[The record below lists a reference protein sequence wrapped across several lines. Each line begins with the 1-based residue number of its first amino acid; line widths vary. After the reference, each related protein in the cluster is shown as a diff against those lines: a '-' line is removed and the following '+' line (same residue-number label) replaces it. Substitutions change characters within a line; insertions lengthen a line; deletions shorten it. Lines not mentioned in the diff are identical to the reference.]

1 MNVHQLK
8 PSDVLLAFHADSNGL
23 SAVRVEENRSR
34 YGANK
39 LEGKPPRPAWLI
51 LLSQFRDV
59 MILIL
64 MAAAVISGLLGD
76 LTDTIIIFVIVV
88 LNALLGFYQ
97 EYKAER
103 ALDALQRMT
112 TLQAQVIRDGKLIRV
127 DSFELVPGD
136 IVVLEAG
143 NSVPADLRLLEVHA
157 LRVDESALTGESVPV
172 DKHTAPIDADD
183 VPLGDRSNM
192 AYKGTLVTNG
202 RAKGLVVATGMST
215 EIGRIARLLESPEVE
230 TPLQKRMTDFG
241 RKLSYIILV
250 ICLILLGVG
259 LLRGE
264 EPMKMLLLSISLAVA
279 AIPEALPALIT
290 IALSMGAH
298 RLVRKNA
305 LIRKLPAVETLG
317 SVTYICTDKTGTLT
331 QNRMQVVR
339 LHDPSP
345 LPALSFQKLN
355 DLSGLMCLNHD
366 VTEAPGGG
374 WHGDPT
380 ETAMV
385 DHIVRQHG
393 REAYMRLYKAFPRV
407 AEIPFDSDRK
417 CMTTVHRSASGF
429 LVVTKGA
436 VESIL
441 DALGEM
447 GDREAIH
454 REARSMA
461 DEGIRVIAYG
471 FRILQDLPDPISH
484 DRLEKDLNFAGLVGL
499 IDPARPEVKEAI
511 AECHSAGIH
520 TVMIT
525 GDHPA
530 TAAAIARDIGLLK
543 PGELVLNGR
552 ELGAMSPEAYD
563 DVVEKVRVY
572 ARVSPE
578 QKLQI
583 VRALQRQQHF
593 VAMTGD
599 GVNDA
604 PSLKAADI
612 GIAMGINGTDV
623 SREAA
628 RMILLDDHFATIVRA
643 VREGRRIFDNIRKFV
658 KYIMTCNGAEIWTI
672 LLAPMLGLPM
682 PLLPIHLLW
691 INLVTDGLPGL
702 ALARERA
709 EPDIMRRPPR
719 RSDESIF
726 ADGIGFHILWV
737 GLLMAGVTLSAEAWA
752 INQQLEHW
760 QTMVFTILAFAQLG
774 HVLAIRSER
783 QFLFR
788 QGILSNLPLLGAVLL
803 TVALQCL
810 VIYLPAA
817 NEVFHTQP
825 LDLKELLLCLAA
837 AAVVF
842 HAVEL
847 EKLIKPIFLKRGK
860 KAMRINISGMR

>member
-1 MNVHQLK
+1 MEMHR
-8 PSDVLLAFHADSNGL
+8 SSIAEVLMALQTDSNGL
-23 SAVRVEENRSR
+23 PASRVSELRSAFGSNI
-34 YGANK
+34 
-39 LEGKPPRPAWLI
+39 LEGKPPRPAWMI
-51 LLSQFRDV
+51 LMFQFKDV

-64 MAAAVISGLLGD
+64 MAAAVISGILGD
-76 LTDTIIIFVIVV
+76 LTDTIIIFVIVI

-112 TLQAQVIRDGKLIRV
+112 SLQAQVMRDGQLTRI
-127 DSFELVPGD
+127 DAAELVPGD

-157 LRVDESALTGESVPV
+157 LRIDESALTGESVPV
-172 DKHTAPIDADD
+172 DKQADVIDYDE
-183 VPLGDRSNM
+183 VSLGDRSNM

-202 RAKGLVVATGMST
+202 RARGIVVATGMST
-215 EIGRIARLLESPEVE
+215 EIGRIARLLESDDVE
-230 TPLQKRMTDFG
+230 TPLQKRMADFG

-250 ICLILLGVG
+250 ICVILLGVG
-259 LLRGE
+259 VLRGE
-264 EPMKMLLLSISLAVA
+264 EPMKMLMLSISLAVA

-317 SVTYICTDKTGTLT
+317 SVSYICTDKTGTLT
-331 QNRMQVVR
+331 QNRMQVTS
-339 LHDPSP
+339 LHHTGKTSV
-345 LPALSFQKLN
+345 LEFGVMK
-355 DLSGLMCLNHD
+355 DLEGLMVLNHD
-366 VTEAPGGG
+366 VSEGPDRG
-374 WHGDPT
+374 WLGDPT

-385 DHIVRQHG
+385 DFIVRNHG
-393 REAYMRLYKAFPRV
+393 IEIYLDIRDRFPRV
-407 AEIPFDSDRK
+407 AEIPFDSERK
-417 CMTTVHRSASGF
+417 CMTTVHETRTGF

-436 VESIL
+436 VESLFEAMVDDFDTSLIKH
-441 DALGEM
+441 DAQL
-447 GDREAIH
+447 
-454 REARSMA
+454 MA
-461 DEGIRVIAYG
+461 AEGIRVIAYG
-471 FRILQDLPDPISH
+471 FKQIEAVPSTLNPAE
-484 DRLEKDLNFAGLVGL
+484 LEHGLIFAGLAGL
-499 IDPARPEVKEAI
+499 MDPARPEVRDAI
-511 AECHSAGIH
+511 TECHTAGIH

-530 TAAAIARDIGLLK
+530 TASAVARDIGLMA
-543 PGELVLNGR
+543 PGDLVITGKDLAN
-552 ELGAMSPEAYD
+552 MTTEAFD
-563 DVVEKVRVY
+563 EIVEQVRVY

-578 QKLQI
+578 QKLRI
-583 VRALQRQQHF
+583 VRALQKQRHF

-628 RMILLDDHFATIVRA
+628 RMILLDDHFTSIVRA
-643 VREGRRIFDNIRKFV
+643 VREGRRIYDNIRKFV

-709 EPDIMRRPPR
+709 EPDIMHRPPR

-726 ADGIGFHILWV
+726 AGGIGFHILWV

-752 INQQLEHW
+752 IDQQMDHW
-760 QTMVFTILAFAQLG
+760 QTMVFSILAFAQLG
-774 HVLAIRSER
+774 HVLAIRSDR

-788 QGILSNLPLLGAVLL
+788 QGIFSNLPLLGAILL

-817 NEVFHTQP
+817 NEIFHTQP
-825 LDLKELLLCLAA
+825 LSLRELMICLAA

-847 EKLIKPIFLKRGK
+847 EKFIKGIYRSRNK
-860 KAMRINISGMR
+860 